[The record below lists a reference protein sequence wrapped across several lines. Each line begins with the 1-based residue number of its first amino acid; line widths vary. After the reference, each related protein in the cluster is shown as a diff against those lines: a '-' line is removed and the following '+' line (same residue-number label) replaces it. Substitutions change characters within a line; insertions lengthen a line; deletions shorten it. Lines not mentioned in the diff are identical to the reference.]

1 MSKIKINEIESVN
14 TNDDLA
20 VTPTGTNG
28 ALEVSNN
35 DDLQSSIQF
44 NDSLEENKVKVK
56 GPVHTANQDYTLV
69 LPETNITADK
79 FLKVE
84 SITGSGSTATAQL
97 GYHTFTPADE
107 NNLVGSSF
115 TSGSVPASRY
125 NLAGTVG
132 GGLKLVQKQVVTQ
145 EQEGTIRQ
153 IAFTGLKDN
162 TMYKILIG
170 NYETYS
176 PDTSSPQGGLKVRF
190 LDNTYNGDG
199 STGYLGNIFQ
209 WNSIYYDLPSQAYPQ
224 EDTNPSVY
232 EMDPG
237 GSSEHLHYVMEF
249 YNAAPTVSNQSKT
262 FAMIRGVSS
271 TYGYGH
277 LRSYLSFKEFS
288 STSSSFVRAHGLE
301 FRVQYNSL
309 GAVNYYFNVGCEIAL
324 YEYDAT

>member
-14 TNDDLA
+14 TNDDLV

-28 ALEVSNN
+28 ALEVSND

-69 LPETNITADK
+69 LPATNITADK

-132 GGLKLVQKQVVTQ
+132 GGLKLVQKQVITQ
-145 EQEGTIRQ
+145 AQEHTIQ
-153 IAFTGLKDN
+153 KLAFTGLKDN

-170 NYETYS
+170 NYETAS
-176 PDTSSPQGGLKVRF
+176 PDTSSTQGGLKLKF
-190 LDNTYNGDG
+190 LDNTYDG
-199 STGYLGNIFQ
+199 TTGYLGNIFQ
-209 WNSIYYDLPSQAYPQ
+209 YNGLYYDLPSQAYPVQ
-224 EDTNPSVY
+224 DTNPSVY
-232 EMDPG
+232 ELEPG
-237 GSSEHLHYVMEF
+237 GSTEHLSYIMEF

-262 FAMIRGVSS
+262 FLMIRAVSAP
-271 TYGYGH
+271 YGYGH
-277 LRSYLSFKEFS
+277 LRTYISFKEFA
-288 STSSSFVRAHGLE
+288 STSSDFVRAHGLE

-309 GAVNYYFNVGCEIAL
+309 GNVNYYFNVGCEFAL